1 MGGEISFPAPTKGGG
16 TKDTTKYDKS
26 RKAFSYTARQAS
38 TKPSTILSPNSFQ
51 NPPNPSKPPKCP
63 SAVFAFLEE
72 EKRQENGRNGHGYRK
87 ARHYLVSVS
96 CRPASSGCMACRARR
111 KPCREDILREMRNRA
126 PKCPLQAP
134 SGPQARANSGSSPPG
149 QPACHDKLLPCLCG
163 DCSLRAGNLAHK
175 LECYRPCGGRYD
187 HGLSCRTFCERQPRL
202 PSGLQKGICQAL
214 PASIFW
220 PMA

>member
-1 MGGEISFPAPTKGGG
+1 MSSPSEAPISEEKSLGGEISFPAPTKGG

-51 NPPNPSKPPKCP
+51 HPPNPSKPPKCP

-72 EKRQENGRNGHGYRK
+72 ENRQEYGRNGHGYHRK
-87 ARHYLVSVS
+87 ARHY
-96 CRPASSGCMACRARR
+96 
-111 KPCREDILREMRNRA
+111 PCV
-126 PKCPLQAP
+126 CFT
-134 SGPQARANSGSSPPG
+134 GPQNAPCKRHQGRRLARILGHHPG

-175 LECYRPCGGRYD
+175 LECCRPCGGRYD
-187 HGLSCRTFCERQPRL
+187 YGLSCRTLCERQPRL